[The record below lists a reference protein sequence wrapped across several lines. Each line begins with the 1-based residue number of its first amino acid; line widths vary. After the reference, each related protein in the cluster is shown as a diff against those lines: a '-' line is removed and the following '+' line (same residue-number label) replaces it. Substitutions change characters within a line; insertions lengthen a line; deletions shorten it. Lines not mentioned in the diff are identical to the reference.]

1 MWDNMGFEIIKVRG
15 LLAEDEEL
23 IGRIFPISIDGS
35 EVANYQLMK
44 FDTPYAFLRKVSDE
58 EE

>member
-15 LLAEDEEL
+15 LLAEDEKL

-35 EVANYQLMK
+35 EVADYQLMK

>member
-1 MWDNMGFEIIKVRG
+1 MSFEIIKVKG

-23 IGRIFPISIDGS
+23 IGRIFPIKIDGS
-35 EVANYQLMK
+35 EVADYRVLK
-44 FDTPYAFLRKVSDE
+44 FDSPYAFLRKVSDE